1 MAELEEHVRNV
12 LLAEDDDDDYE
23 LFVEVVKDLS
33 LKIFLTRAENGDVL
47 MRILHEKVPDM
58 LFLDIMMPCK
68 NGKDCLL
75 EIRAHKK
82 FDNLPIIV
90 YTSLRDFETIEFCYR
105 RGTNLFVHKPYSY
118 AELVGVIEQIF
129 SINWREMRYYPKL
142 SNFVLNP
149 H

>member
-1 MAELEEHVRNV
+1 MTESEEHVQNV

-23 LFVEVVKDLS
+23 LFLEVIKDLS
-33 LKIFLTRAENGDVL
+33 LKVLLTRAENGDVL

-75 EIRAHKK
+75 EIRTHKK

-105 RGTNLFVHKPYSY
+105 RGTNLFVQKPYSY
-118 AELVGVIEQIF
+118 SELVEVIEQIF
-129 SINWREMRYYPKL
+129 SINWKEMRYYPRF

>member
-1 MAELEEHVRNV
+1 MAELEEHVQNV

-23 LFVEVVKDLS
+23 LFLEVIKDLS
-33 LKIFLTRAENGDVL
+33 LQVFLTRAENGDVL

-75 EIRAHKK
+75 EIRTHKK

-90 YTSLRDFETIEFCYR
+90 YTSLRDFDTVEFCYR
-105 RGTNLFVHKPYSY
+105 RGTNLFVYKPYSY
-118 AELVGVIEQIF
+118 AELVNIIEKIF
-129 SINWREMRYYPKL
+129 AINWKEMRYYPKL